1 MKTINASDLGAYLY
15 CQRAWWYRKEG
26 VESGNQEAMAAGTRH
41 HTLHGRMVF
50 IAGGFR
56 LLGWILLLAGLVILT
71 LYLSLTLFGT

>member
-26 VESGNQEAMAAGTRH
+26 VESGNQDALAAGTRH
-41 HTLHGRMVF
+41 HTLHGRKVF

-56 LLGWILLLAGLVILT
+56 LVGWLLLLAGLVLIALT
-71 LYLSLTLFGT
+71 LTLHIFGT

>member
-26 VESGNQEAMAAGTRH
+26 VAMAAGTRH
-41 HTLHGRMVF
+41 HTLHGRKVF

-56 LLGWILLLAGLVILT
+56 FLGWVLLLAGLVVLA
-71 LYLSLTLFGT
+71 LYLTLTLFGP